1 MSHFRSEIFSIVRV
15 SLVLSAAAAA
25 FGCSSDS
32 NEPAPATGGGSST
45 PSTGGSGTGGSG
57 TGGSPS
63 SNGGST
69 SPTGGT
75 PSDANAVVGTFTVT
89 LSAANEL
96 NDQYTSVIGKVYS
109 GAYPS
114 DIIETPLASGNGC
127 TTYKFSRQSC
137 IDVTCTG
144 SQVCAAPE
152 ECRDVPRLVSV
163 GKVSV
168 MGIDPGTLMLSGVNN
183 NYQYPADIVFPGFS
197 EGAPISLSATGDFY
211 PAFEVTTTGVAPVVM
226 KADNYLLAP
235 GKPLALEWEAGG
247 NADAKVSVV
256 LNISKHGG
264 SAGYLRCDTTDS
276 GSLTIPADVL
286 QELIDLG
293 VAGFPALT
301 FTRRTRGEAPV
312 TGGKIAFDVAAEAAP
327 PLDVEGYCS
336 CFNSS
341 DCGSCSDSTKTVCD
355 SVRKLCNAP

>member
-1 MSHFRSEIFSIVRV
+1 MI
-15 SLVLSAAAAA
+15 LAAAAA
-25 FGCSSDS
+25 WGCSSDS
-32 NEPAPATGGGSST
+32 DDPSPATGGVTST
-45 PSTGGSGTGGSG
+45 STGGSG

-63 SNGGST
+63 ANGGST
-69 SPTGGT
+69 TPAGGT
-75 PSDANAVVGTFTVT
+75 PSDANAIVGTFTVT
-89 LSAANEL
+89 LNPASEL
-96 NDQYTSVIGKVYS
+96 MDAYTSVIGKVYS

-114 DIIETPLASGNGC
+114 DVIETPLASSGGC

-144 SQVCAAPE
+144 SQVCAAPD

-168 MGIDPGTLMLSGVNN
+168 AGIAPGTLALSGVNN
-183 NYQYPADIVFPGFS
+183 NYQYPADIEYPGFA
-197 EGAPISLSATGDFY
+197 EGASITLSASVDFY
-211 PAFEVTTTGVAPVVM
+211 PPFEVTTTGVAPV
-226 KADNYLLAP
+226 ALAANSYLLAP
-235 GKPLALEWEAGG
+235 GKPLALEWEPGA
-247 NADAKVSVV
+247 NANANVSVV

-301 FTRRTRGEAPV
+301 LTRRASGETPV
-312 TGGKIAFDVAAEAAP
+312 MGGKVALHVAAEAAP
-327 PLDVEGYCS
+327 RLDVEGYCS
-336 CFNSS
+336 CFNDS
-341 DCGSCSDSTKTVCD
+341 DCGSCSDGTKTVCD

>member
-1 MSHFRSEIFSIVRV
+1 MSHFRSKISSVVRV
-15 SLVLSAAAAA
+15 SLVLSAAGA

-32 NEPAPATGGGSST
+32 NDPAPATGGGSST
-45 PSTGGSGTGGSG
+45 PSTGGSGTGGSPG
-57 TGGSPS
+57 STGGSPS
-63 SNGGST
+63 S
-69 SPTGGT
+69 TGGA
-75 PSDANAVVGTFTVT
+75 PSNPNAVVGTFTVT
-89 LSAANEL
+89 LNPASEL
-96 NDQYTSVIGKVYS
+96 MDAYTSVIGKVYS
-109 GAYPS
+109 GAYPT
-114 DIIETPLASGNGC
+114 DVIETPLATGNGC

-137 IDVTCTG
+137 IDVTCSG
-144 SQVCAAPE
+144 SQVCAAPD

-168 MGIDPGTLMLSGVNN
+168 TGIDPGTLMLSGVNN
-183 NYQYPADIVFPGFS
+183 NYQYPADIAYPGFA
-197 EGAPISLSATGDFY
+197 EGDTVTLSAGGDFY
-211 PAFEVTTTGVAPVVM
+211 PAFEVSTSGVAPALM
-226 KADNYLLAP
+226 KAESYLIAP
-235 GKPLALEWEAGG
+235 GKPLPLEWEAGA
-247 NADAKVSVV
+247 NPDATVSIV

-286 QELIDLG
+286 QALIDLG

-312 TGGKIAFDVAAEAAP
+312 SSGKIALDVAAEASP

-336 CFNSS
+336 CFNDS
-341 DCGSCSDSTKTVCD
+341 DCGSCSDGTKTICD